1 MSICGR
7 CGVANTA
14 DSNFCRRCGERI
26 ALPEVPE
33 TTGDLE
39 VAEQEWV
46 QSSVPDYGGIEGTVL
61 RITSDG
67 GREGEIIGLEG
78 DVLTIGR
85 TPESD
90 LFLDDV
96 TVSRR
101 HARIVV
107 DSGTCFVE
115 DLDSL
120 NGTYVNRKRIERHQ
134 LFDGDEL
141 QIGKFKLAFMQRKAG
156 E

>member
-1 MSICGR
+1 MISCAR
-7 CGVANTA
+7 CGTDNTA
-14 DSNFCRRCGERI
+14 DSNFCRHCGQR
-26 ALPEVPE
+26 LPFPEISE
-33 TTGDLE
+33 TTGELE
-39 VAEQEWV
+39 TGQQADTQEDV
-46 QSSVPDYGGIEGTVL
+46 SQSVGLAGAVL
-61 RITSDG
+61 QITSDG
-67 GREGEIIGLEG
+67 DREGEIIGLASEA
-78 DVLTIGR
+78 VTIGR

-107 DSGTCFVE
+107 DSGAYFVE
-115 DLDSL
+115 DLESL
-120 NGTYVNRKRIERHQ
+120 NGTYVNHKRIEHHQ

-141 QIGKFKLAFMQRKAG
+141 QIGKFKLAFMQQKTQ